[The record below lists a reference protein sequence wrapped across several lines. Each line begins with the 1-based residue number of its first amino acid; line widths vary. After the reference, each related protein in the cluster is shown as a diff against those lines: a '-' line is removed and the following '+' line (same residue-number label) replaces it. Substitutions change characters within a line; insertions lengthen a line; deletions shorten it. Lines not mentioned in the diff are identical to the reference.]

1 MILCIRKGVAK
12 MKKLELRSFF
22 GTKEFYR
29 EISAIALPIMA
40 QQFVTS
46 FVNLIDN
53 VMVGGL
59 GQAALTSVTVANRF
73 YMIASSILFGL
84 CGAAGIYISQNYG
97 AGKHDRCQKL
107 FNINLTWNTL
117 VMALFMAV
125 LFFAPEWTLRLFS
138 KTPEIIDLGMDYLEY
153 VKYTYIPY
161 GITMAITMAMRAVGL
176 NKIQLKVGTLTVL
189 INTALNYILIYG
201 KLGAPAMGVKGAALA
216 TLIARLVEMT
226 IYLVVLVRKTHYF
239 ELDLP
244 GLVKLDLG
252 MMKGIMGKAI
262 PLTANEMLFSL
273 GVTLVFKS
281 YMRIDEML
289 VAAISV
295 VDTVMNLAFIVFGG
309 LSSAVAIFVGGKLG
323 AGKLEEAKGD
333 AKKIIVFG
341 MMIAAVLGGIMFIVA
356 PYIHNLYSLN
366 EAAIEALERMI
377 RIKSVLLPIYV
388 INVCT
393 FFILRAGGDTWSTL
407 LFDSVFLWFGQVL
420 VSTLLSMFTPISL
433 VTLYVTIELMD
444 LLKMIFAFALLKK
457 GKWVRNLAENG

>member
-1 MILCIRKGVAK
+1 
-12 MKKLELRSFF
+12 MKKIDVRSFF
-22 GTKEFYR
+22 GTKAFYK
-29 EISAIALPIMA
+29 EISSIALPIMA

-59 GQAALTSVTVANRF
+59 GQAALTSITVANRF
-73 YMIASSILFGL
+73 YMIASSVLFGL
-84 CGAAGIYISQNYG
+84 CGAAGIYIAQNYG

-107 FNINLTWNTL
+107 FNINMTWNVL
-117 VMALFMAV
+117 VMAAFMAV
-125 LFFAPEWTLRLFS
+125 LFAAPEWTLRLFS
-138 KTPEIIDLGMDYLEY
+138 KTPEIIGLGMDYLEY

-161 GITMAITMAMRAVGL
+161 GITMAVTMAMRAVGL

-189 INTALNYILIYG
+189 INTVLNYVLIYG
-201 KLGAPAMGVKGAALA
+201 KFGAPAMGVKGAALA
-216 TLIARLVEMT
+216 TLIARVVEMA
-226 IYLVVLVRKTHYF
+226 IYLVILVRKTHYYR
-239 ELDLP
+239 LDLP
-244 GLVKLDLG
+244 GLVRLDFG
-252 MMKGIMGKAI
+252 MMKSIMGKAV

-341 MMIAAVLGGIMFIVA
+341 MMIAAALGCIMFLVA
-356 PYIHNLYSLN
+356 PYIHHLYSLN
-366 EAAIEALERMI
+366 EEAIAALEKMI
-377 RIKSVLLPIYV
+377 RIKSILLPIYV

-420 VSTLLSMFTPISL
+420 VSTVLSIWAPIGL
-433 VTLYVTIELMD
+433 VTLYIIIELLD
-444 LLKMIFAFALLKK
+444 LAKMFFAFALLKK
-457 GKWVRNLAENG
+457 GKWVRNLAEN

>member
-1 MILCIRKGVAK
+1 MAK
-12 MKKLELRSFF
+12 LNIRSFF
-22 GTKEFYR
+22 GTKAFYK
-29 EISAIALPIMA
+29 EITSIALPIMA

-107 FNINLTWNTL
+107 FNINMTWDIL
-117 VMALFMAV
+117 VMALFMTV
-125 LFFAPEWTLRLFS
+125 LFVMPEWTLRLFS
-138 KTPEIIDLGMDYLEY
+138 KTPEIINLGMDYLSF

-176 NKIQLKVGTLTVL
+176 NKIQLKVGTITVL
-189 INTALNYILIYG
+189 INTVLNYVFIYG
-201 KLGAPAMGVKGAALA
+201 KFGAPAMGVKGAALA
-216 TLIARLVEMT
+216 TLIARLFEMAV
-226 IYLVVLVRKTHYF
+226 YLVVLVRKTHYYR
-239 ELDLP
+239 LDIP
-244 GLVKLDLG
+244 GLVKLDMD
-252 MMKGIMGKAI
+252 MMKGIVGKAV
-262 PLTANEMLFSL
+262 PLTANELLFSL

-323 AGKLEEAKGD
+323 AGKLAEAKDD

-341 MMIAAVLGGIMFIVA
+341 MMIAAVLGGIMFLVA
-356 PYIHNLYSLN
+356 PYIHHLYELN
-366 EAAIEALERMI
+366 EAAIDALEKMV

-420 VSTLLSMFTPISL
+420 ISTGLSMFTSISL
-433 VTLYVTIELMD
+433 VALYITVELLD

-457 GKWVRNLAENG
+457 GKWVRNLAEN

>member
-1 MILCIRKGVAK
+1 
-12 MKKLELRSFF
+12 MKKLDLRSFF
-22 GTKEFYR
+22 GTKAFYK

-73 YMIASSILFGL
+73 YMIASSVLFGL

-97 AGKHDRCQKL
+97 AGKQDRCQKL
-107 FNINLTWNTL
+107 FNINMTWDIL
-117 VMALFMAV
+117 VMALFTAV
-125 LFFAPEWTLRLFS
+125 LFIMPEWTLRLFS
-138 KTPEIIDLGMDYLEY
+138 KTPEIIELGMDYISY
-153 VKYTYIPY
+153 AKYTYIPF

-176 NKIQLKVGTLTVL
+176 NKIQLKVGTITVL
-189 INTALNYILIYG
+189 INTVLNYILIYG
-201 KLGAPAMGVKGAALA
+201 KFGAPAMGVKGAALA
-216 TLIARLVEMT
+216 TLIARLFEV
-226 IYLVVLVRKTHYF
+226 IVYLVVLAKKTHYF
-239 ELDLP
+239 GLDIP
-244 GLVKLDLG
+244 GMIKLDVD
-252 MMKGIMGKAI
+252 MMKSIVGKAI
-262 PLTANEMLFSL
+262 PLTANECLFSL

-341 MMIAAVLGGIMFIVA
+341 MMIAAALGTIMFIVA
-356 PYIHNLYSLN
+356 PYIHHLYSLN
-366 EAAIEALERMI
+366 EDAIIALERMI

-420 VSTLLSMFTPISL
+420 VSTVLSLFVPIGL
-433 VTLYVTIELMD
+433 VTLYVIIELLD
-444 LLKMIFAFALLKK
+444 LGKMFFAFALLKK
-457 GKWVRNLAENG
+457 GKWVRNLAEN

>member
-1 MILCIRKGVAK
+1 
-12 MKKLELRSFF
+12 MKKLNIRSFF
-22 GTKEFYR
+22 GTKAFYK
-29 EISAIALPIMA
+29 EITGIAVPIMA

-73 YMIASSILFGL
+73 YMIASSLLFGL

-107 FNINLTWNTL
+107 FNINLTWNIVL
-117 VMALFMAV
+117 MALFMSV
-125 LFFAPEWTLRLFS
+125 LFVAPEWTLRLFS
-138 KTPEIIDLGMDYLEY
+138 KTPEIINLGMDYLEY
-153 VKYTYIPY
+153 VKYTYIPF

-176 NKIQLKVGTLTVL
+176 NKIQLKVGTLAVVTNTV
-189 INTALNYILIYG
+189 LNYIFIYG

-216 TLIARLVEMT
+216 TLIARLVEMI
-226 IYLVVLVRKTHYF
+226 IYLVVLARKTHYF
-239 ELDLP
+239 HLDLP
-244 GLVKLDLG
+244 GLVKLDFG
-252 MMKGIMGKAI
+252 MMKGIVGKAI

-323 AGKLEEAKGD
+323 AGKLDEARDD
-333 AKKIIVFG
+333 AKRIIVFG
-341 MMIAAVLGGIMFIVA
+341 MMIAAVLGSIMFFVA
-356 PYIHNLYSLN
+356 PYIHHLYSLN
-366 EAAIEALERMI
+366 ADAIDALAKMI
-377 RIKSVLLPIYV
+377 RVKSILLPIYV

-420 VSTLLSMFTPISL
+420 ISTVLSIYAPIGL
-433 VTLYVTIELMD
+433 VTLYILIESLD
-444 LLKMIFAFALLKK
+444 LAKMFFAFALLKK
-457 GKWVRNLAENG
+457 GKWVRNLAEN